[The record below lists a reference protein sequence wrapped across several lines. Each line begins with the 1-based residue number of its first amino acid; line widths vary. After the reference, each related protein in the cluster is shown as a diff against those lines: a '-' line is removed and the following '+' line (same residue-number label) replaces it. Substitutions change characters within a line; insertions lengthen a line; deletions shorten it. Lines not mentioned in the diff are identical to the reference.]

1 MKKSRNI
8 AALVLALLMCLS
20 LAACGDGDSGG
31 SKDDDISGGTP
42 DTFEGMV
49 KDSAYMASKGMY
61 SGDWVDP
68 DKRELEIESSDDGQ
82 ELRFTIYASDEMIT
96 ASGFIQTSPEYSA
109 DYFYNENDG
118 IAYHCWFADDGTLNV
133 YSLGEFI
140 RDDSDDDVDERVKAL
155 AGVWYLDG
163 DENSLNCLQI
173 GLDGK
178 WQLYED
184 VDGEPTLVDRGISI
198 RYIDENA
205 FSAISVLTDDLE
217 WNAQAVRYDIS
228 LADDNT
234 LYWGGEYDCYMRSD

>member
-20 LAACGDGDSGG
+20 LAACSSGG
-31 SKDDDISGGTP
+31 NNDDDISGGTP

-61 SGDWVDP
+61 SGDWEDSSQ
-68 DKRELEIESSDDGQ
+68 RELEIELSDDGQ
-82 ELRFTIYASDEMIT
+82 ELRFVLYDSSDSIE

-133 YSLGEFI
+133 YSLGEFTKEA
-140 RDDSDDDVDERVKAL
+140 DDDDAIDDDVKEL
-155 AGVWYLDG
+155 AGMWYLDG
-163 DENSLNCLQI
+163 DENATSCLQI
-173 GLDGK
+173 GMDGK
-178 WQLYED
+178 WVLYED
-184 VDGEPTLVDRGISI
+184 NNGSTSLIDSGSI
-198 RYIDENA
+198 KLIGDDAY
-205 FSAISVLTDDLE
+205 SAVSEQFDDV
-217 WNAQAVRYDIS
+217 AYDIS

-234 LYWGGEYDCYMRSD
+234 LYWGGEYDCYMRPD